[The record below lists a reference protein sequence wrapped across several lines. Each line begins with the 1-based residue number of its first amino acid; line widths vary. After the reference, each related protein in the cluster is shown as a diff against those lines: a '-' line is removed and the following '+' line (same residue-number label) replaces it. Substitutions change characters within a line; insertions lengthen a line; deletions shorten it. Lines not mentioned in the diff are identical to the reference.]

1 MTATEPV
8 LLAERDGAIMR
19 LTFNRPDSA
28 NALDMAGAGA
38 LSDAALLCDED
49 ETIRCVVITGGGRF
63 FCAGGD
69 VAGMASAEE
78 GSAAHLKRLAGQF
91 HVAVA
96 RLARMNKPLVTMIN
110 GPAAG
115 AGMTMAMLG
124 DIALA
129 GSSAN
134 FTLAY
139 GAIGLSPDGGASW
152 LMPRLIGLRRAQE
165 LALTNRRVD
174 AEEAA
179 RIGLVTRVV
188 PDEQL
193 AEETDRLARQLAAG
207 PTATLGRT
215 RRLLLEGMDRS
226 FEQQLEAEL
235 QSIADSARSDHG
247 REGIAAFLEKRQADF
262 S

>member
-1 MTATEPV
+1 MAETAPA
-8 LLAERDGAIMR
+8 LLAQREGAVMR
-19 LTFNRPDSA
+19 LTFNRPETA
-28 NALDMAGAGA
+28 NALDLPGAEA
-38 LSDAALLCDED
+38 LAEAALLCDED
-49 ETIRCVVITGGGRF
+49 ETIRCVVMTGAGRF
-63 FCAGGD
+63 FCGGGN
-69 VAGMASAEE
+69 VAGMASAPE
-78 GSAAHLKRLAGQF
+78 GPAAHLKKLAGLF
-91 HVAVA
+91 HVAVM
-96 RLARMNKPLVTMIN
+96 RLARMNKPLVTMVN

-129 GSSAN
+129 GQSAH
-134 FTLAY
+134 FSLAY

-152 LMPRLIGLRRAQE
+152 LLPRLVGLRRAQE
-165 LALTNRRVD
+165 LALTNQRID

-188 PDEQL
+188 PDEEL
-193 AEETDRLARQLAAG
+193 AEETAKLAAQLAAG

-235 QSIADSARSDHG
+235 QSIADCARSPHG
-247 REGIAAFLEKRQADF
+247 REGIAAFVEKRKAEF
-262 S
+262 R